1 MSRRIF
7 RPIDMLDRRL
17 LELLSENARLSM
29 KELADKVGLSPPA
42 AAERVRKLEESG
54 VIEGYTIRLNPGAVG
69 LPLAVHMRLRPMP
82 GELARVAS
90 LLQETPEIVEAERV
104 TGDDCFV
111 ARAFVRGVEE
121 LESLIDRFLP
131 YSATNTAII
140 QSSPVKRRMP
150 RLPLDDGDRSTD
162 PAPR

>member
-1 MSRRIF
+1 MNRRVF
-7 RPIDMLDRRL
+7 RPLDVLDRRL

-29 KELADKVGLSPPA
+29 KVLADNVGLSPPA
-42 AAERVRKLEESG
+42 VAERVRRLEESG
-54 VIEGYTIRLNPGAVG
+54 ILEGYTIRLNPCAAG

-82 GELARVAS
+82 GELSRVAA
-90 LLQETPEIVEAERV
+90 LLQETPQIVEAERV
-104 TGDDCFV
+104 TGDDCFI
-111 ARAFVRGVEE
+111 ARAFVQGVEE

-150 RLPLDDGDRSTD
+150 RLPLDD
-162 PAPR
+162 AE

>member
-1 MSRRIF
+1 MAAK
-7 RPIDMLDRRL
+7 LDSFDL
-17 LELLSENARLSM
+17 KILAELQANGGLSNQ
-29 KELADKVGLSPPA
+29 ELADRVGLSASPCSR
-42 AAERVRKLEESG
+42 RVHQLEESG
-54 VIEGYTIRLNPGAVG
+54 VIEGYTIRLKPGAGG

-82 GELARVAS
+82 GELPRVAA
-90 LLQETPEIVEAERV
+90 LLQETPEVVEAERV

-131 YSATNTAII
+131 YAATNTAII

-150 RLPLDDGDRSTD
+150 RLPLDEGD
-162 PAPR
+162 